1 MVKSRRP
8 IFRESAMKQYL
19 QRREQDILPYTVS
32 PPVFACS
39 WIVLVLFLTLGL
51 LAWSA
56 DLPTVVTTAGIVTQ
70 TMGQQTSS
78 TGGNAQALVF
88 FPASNAPQ
96 LHAGQ
101 PIQIQIGAT
110 GPHLNSRITQVEP
123 GIISPTDARSRY
135 GLDTGS
141 AQVLTEPSVVV
152 IVNLDPTISARTYAG
167 TTISA
172 QVQVGSHSL
181 LSQL

>member
-1 MVKSRRP
+1 MINSRRR
-8 IFRESAMKQYL
+8 IFRESAMKHYVQ
-19 QRREQDILPYTVS
+19 QREQDLLPSTVS
-32 PPVFACS
+32 VPFFAIA
-39 WIVLVLFLTLGL
+39 WILLVLFLLVGL

-56 DLPTVVTTAGIVTQ
+56 ELPTVVTTAGIVTQ
-70 TMGQQTSS
+70 TTGQQSS
-78 TGGNAQALVF
+78 SLSANAQALVF
-88 FPASNAPQ
+88 FPASNAPL

-101 PIQIQIGAT
+101 PIQIQIGTT
-110 GPHLNSRITQVEP
+110 GPHLNSTITQVEP

-135 GLDTGS
+135 GLDTGA

-152 IVNLDPTISARTYAG
+152 IVNLDPTISVRTYAG
-167 TTISA
+167 TTIHA

>member
-1 MVKSRRP
+1 MVKPRRQ

-32 PPVFACS
+32 PPAFACS

-56 DLPTVVTTAGIVTQ
+56 DLPTVVVTEGIVTQ
-70 TMGQQTSS
+70 IMGPQASS

-88 FPASNAPQ
+88 FPTSDASQ

-101 PIQIQIGAT
+101 AIQLQIGAT
-110 GPHLNSRITQVEP
+110 GPHLNSRITQVEQ
-123 GIISPTDARSRY
+123 GVISPTDARNRY
-135 GLDTGS
+135 GLDTGA
-141 AQVLTEPSVVV
+141 AQVLTQPSVVV
-152 IVNLDPTISARTYAG
+152 IVDLDKSISASTYAG
-167 TTISA
+167 TTVSA
-172 QVQVGSHSL
+172 QVQVGFHSV